1 VSRAQLENREM
12 PLQNLLE
19 LGDKQNPIDVDAIP
33 EQLPRMTNEPPP
45 DAQHVPPTLVPRP
58 PPEVVVRAFQVPDM
72 GASLKAREEA
82 LNARE
87 KQVEELEGKLDKR
100 LLEFHEAQA
109 KLEKDQTELENK
121 EERLRAEE
129 KKLVKTAK
137 ALETSRVTLKT
148 FEAGLTA
155 AAIPACAQLES
166 ACDRLTVVHAKLQKL
181 NNGEKQPVAPSP
193 AQAPDPALELDAIAV
208 LAGLPVSA
216 GQRATPGVSTRN
228 GGFHARPED
237 A

>member
-1 VSRAQLENREM
+1 M

-33 EQLPRMTNEPPP
+33 EQLPCMTNEPPP
-45 DAQHVPPTLVPRP
+45 DAQHVPP
-58 PPEVVVRAFQVPDM
+58 PEFVVRAFKVPDM
-72 GASLKAREEA
+72 GTSLKAREEALNAREEA

-87 KQVEELEGKLDKR
+87 KQVEELEGKLDQR

-109 KLEKDQTELENK
+109 KLEKKEKELDNK
-121 EERLRAEE
+121 EKELRANDIE
-129 KKLVKTAK
+129 LVKTAK
-137 ALETSRVTLKT
+137 ALETRRVTLKT

-155 AAIPACAQLES
+155 AAIPACTLLES
-166 ACDRLTVVHAKLQKL
+166 ACDRLTVVHAKLRKL
-181 NNGEKQPVAPSP
+181 NNGEPVAPSP
-193 AQAPDPALELDAIAV
+193 AQAPDPALEFEAAEV
-208 LAGLPVSA
+208 LASLPGSA
-216 GQRATPGVSTRN
+216 GKRATPGFSTRN

>member
-1 VSRAQLENREM
+1 M

-19 LGDKQNPIDVDAIP
+19 FGDKQNPIDVDAMP
-33 EQLPRMTNEPPP
+33 ELLPRMTNEPPP
-45 DAQHVPPTLVPRP
+45 DAQHVQ
-58 PPEVVVRAFQVPDM
+58 PPEVVVRAFKVPDM
-72 GASLKAREEA
+72 GTSLKAREEA

-100 LLEFHEAQA
+100 LLAFHKDQA
-109 KLEKDQTELENK
+109 KLENDQAELKNK

-129 KKLVKTAK
+129 KKLVETAK
-137 ALETSRVTLKT
+137 ALETRRITLRNL
-148 FEAGLTA
+148 EAGLAA
-155 AAIPACAQLES
+155 AAIPACTLLES

-181 NNGEKQPVAPSP
+181 NNGEPVAPSP
-193 AQAPDPALELDAIAV
+193 AQAPDPALEFEAAEV
-208 LAGLPVSA
+208 LASLPGSA
-216 GQRATPGVSTRN
+216 GKRATPGFSTRN

>member
-1 VSRAQLENREM
+1 
-12 PLQNLLE
+12 
-19 LGDKQNPIDVDAIP
+19 
-33 EQLPRMTNEPPP
+33 MTNEPPP
-45 DAQHVPPTLVPRP
+45 DAQHVQAT
-58 PPEVVVRAFQVPDM
+58 EVVVRAFKAPDM
-72 GASLKAREEA
+72 GTSFKAREEA

-109 KLEKDQTELENK
+109 KLEKKEKELDKK
-121 EERLRAEE
+121 EKELRANDIE
-129 KKLVKTAK
+129 LVKTGK
-137 ALETSRVTLKT
+137 ALETRRITLRNL
-148 FEAGLTA
+148 EASLAA

-181 NNGEKQPVAPSP
+181 NNGKPVAPSP
-193 AQAPDPALELDAIAV
+193 AQAPDPALELEAAEV
-208 LAGLPVSA
+208 LASLPGSA
-216 GQRATPGVSTRN
+216 GKRATPGFSTRN

>member
-1 VSRAQLENREM
+1 M

-45 DAQHVPPTLVPRP
+45 DAQHVQPT
-58 PPEVVVRAFQVPDM
+58 EVVVRAFKVPDM
-72 GASLKAREEA
+72 GPSLKAREEA
-82 LNARE
+82 LNARK
-87 KQVEELEGKLDKR
+87 KQVEELEGDLDRR
-100 LLEFHEAQA
+100 LLAFHKDQA
-109 KLEKDQTELENK
+109 KLENDQAELKNK

-129 KKLVKTAK
+129 KKLVETAK
-137 ALETSRVTLKT
+137 ALETRRVTLKT

-155 AAIPACAQLES
+155 AAIPACALLET

-181 NNGEKQPVAPSP
+181 NNGEPVAPSP
-193 AQAPDPALELDAIAV
+193 AQAPDPALELEAAQV
-208 LAGLPVSA
+208 LASLPGSA
-216 GQRATPGVSTRN
+216 GKRATPGFSTRN

>member
-1 VSRAQLENREM
+1 M

-45 DAQHVPPTLVPRP
+45 DAQRVP
-58 PPEVVVRAFQVPDM
+58 PPEVVVRAFKVPGM
-72 GASLKAREEA
+72 GASHKAREDA
-82 LNARE
+82 LNARK
-87 KQVEELEGKLDKR
+87 KQVEELEGDLDRR
-100 LLEFHEAQA
+100 LLAFHKDQA
-109 KLEKDQTELENK
+109 KLENDQAELKNK

-129 KKLVKTAK
+129 KKLVETAK
-137 ALETSRVTLKT
+137 ALETRRVTLKT
-148 FEAGLTA
+148 FEAGLAA
-155 AAIPACAQLES
+155 AAIPACTLLES

-181 NNGEKQPVAPSP
+181 NNGEPVAASP
-193 AQAPDPALELDAIAV
+193 AQAPDPALELEAAEV
-208 LAGLPVSA
+208 LASLPGSA
-216 GQRATPGVSTRN
+216 GKRATPGFSTRN